1 MVLFGCGYR
10 VSPMSQ
16 IQGLRRNRTKSLLL
30 VFVLITTYG
39 CAWFWTADP
48 DYIPPAPEE
57 QLGPKCFQNPEDSRC
72 WDIWD
77 GKLGKDRKN
86 AK

>member
-1 MVLFGCGYR
+1 MVLSGCGHRFFY
-10 VSPMSQ
+10 VSNTRPTPQSRKGSP
-16 IQGLRRNRTKSLLL
+16 IDLRAVTNS
-30 VFVLITTYG
+30 G

-57 QLGPKCFQNPEDSRC
+57 QLGPKCFENPEDSRC